1 MTMKNLR
8 ILLALIAI
16 VIAPAALS
24 AQSLTWSGQVD
35 SGRVVRGIGLD
46 LMKGAEAA
54 SGAADL
60 RIDGRTLVSDR
71 SALALMPG
79 RTINAADTPPA
90 AGYSRSLR
98 IDDLAR
104 MLVFVRLPSGQFA
117 RVKINEKASD
127 PAGYIA
133 LYLTY
138 ELSK

>member
-1 MTMKNLR
+1 MKNLR
-8 ILLALIAI
+8 IILALVAIAF
-16 VIAPAALS
+16 VPMALS
-24 AQSLTWSGQVD
+24 AQSLSWSGKVD

-46 LMKGAEAA
+46 LMKGGEAA

-71 SALALMPG
+71 SALALTPG
-79 RTINAADTPPA
+79 RTLNAADTPPG

-98 IDDLAR
+98 IDDLPR

-117 RVKINEKASD
+117 RVKVDEKAAD
-127 PAGYIA
+127 TNGYIA
-133 LYLTY
+133 LYIRY